1 MTDRVI
7 LREVGLRDG
16 LQLIKSRLDTA
27 IKLSWIR
34 AQAEV
39 GFTEI
44 EVTSFVPISVLPQFA
59 DAAAVL
65 VDAQKIENLLPSVL
79 VPNLRGAV
87 MAMDAGARKITF
99 VLSVSDA
106 HNRANVRKSTNDSLA
121 MLRDVLAE
129 RDNRQNIKI
138 ATALATSFGCSIEGA
153 VCEARVIQIAEIL
166 ASQGVDEI
174 NLADTV
180 GYGDPA
186 QVGRIFTNVQRAVG
200 ELPLAAHFHDTR
212 GLGLANV
219 MAALDAGVRRF
230 DSALGGLGGCPFAPG
245 ASGNIATEDTV
256 HLFDRLG
263 IDSGVDLGALLKVRH
278 QLAKWLPGEKLEGRL
293 LGAGPADR

>member
-1 MTDRVI
+1 
-7 LREVGLRDG
+7 
-16 LQLIKSRLDTA
+16 
-27 IKLSWIR
+27 
-34 AQAEV
+34 
-39 GFTEI
+39 
-44 EVTSFVPISVLPQFA
+44 
-59 DAAAVL
+59 
-65 VDAQKIENLLPSVL
+65 
-79 VPNLRGAV
+79 

-106 HNRANVRKSTNDSLA
+106 HNRANVRKSTDDSLA

-153 VCEARVIQIAEIL
+153 VPEARVIQIAETL

-180 GYGDPA
+180 GYGDPV
-186 QVGRIFTNVQRAVG
+186 QVGRIFKDVRKAVG

-278 QLAKWLPGEKLEGRL
+278 QLAEWLPGEKLEGRL